1 MLESPES
8 VHNPGNSGSCRENT
22 LSLSTTARHLMSTK
36 EKILKLK
43 KSLHMHNIMV
53 STRNGESFTSKTS
66 QSKLRVS
73 TRSSVFS

>member
-1 MLESPES
+1 MESPES

-22 LSLSTTARHLMSTK
+22 LSLSTTTRHLMSSK

-43 KSLHMHNIMV
+43 KSLLRLNITV

-66 QSKLRVS
+66 RSKLRVS